1 MVSRKECN
9 GPDDKGENYHVI
21 KELFLLL
28 HSENG
33 KVSSFST
40 NDARKEI

>member
-1 MVSRKECN
+1 MVSRKEYN

-21 KELFLLL
+21 KELFPLL

-33 KVSSFST
+33 KVSSVST
-40 NDARKEI
+40 NDAQKEI

>member
-1 MVSRKECN
+1 MVSRKEYD

-21 KELFLLL
+21 KDLFPLL

-33 KVSSFST
+33 KVGSFST
-40 NDARKEI
+40 KYVQKEI